1 MSLLIT
7 IDRATSEFDRI
18 IAHHFYQLW
27 IDNDISADLIQDD
40 WLSKTVKF
48 MQNARQELEFQAF
61 VAQVDNKIVGSASC
75 QLFTGLYPA
84 ILKTQQRN
92 YGYIWNVYVEPQY
105 RRRGIAIELT
115 KAAIAHLKNLNCT
128 KAVLNASPSGKYV
141 YEKLGFTAGNEM
153 ILNLVD

>member
-61 VAQVDNKIVGSASC
+61 VAQVDNKIVKIQVKKVS
-75 QLFTGLYPA
+75 LN
-84 ILKTQQRN
+84 ILR
-92 YGYIWNVYVEPQY
+92 
-105 RRRGIAIELT
+105 L
-115 KAAIAHLKNLNCT
+115 
-128 KAVLNASPSGKYV
+128 
-141 YEKLGFTAGNEM
+141 
-153 ILNLVD
+153 